1 MRTRA
6 TTKKSGEPK
15 KPRKSKFNN
24 AKSLGF
30 DSMLEVTANTML
42 TESGILFDYTPQSI
56 ELKPSFKQCFY
67 MGEKGLMKQK
77 CVARNVSY
85 TPDFIAKDK
94 SWYLETKGLLTDV
107 FAMRWKLFRYWI
119 TENNPDALLMIAH
132 NKAELSECIKL
143 IQSHLENKKNRN
155 G

>member
-6 TTKKSGEPK
+6 ATKKSGEPK

-30 DSMLEVTANTML
+30 DSMLEVHASEML
-42 TESGILFDYTPQSI
+42 KDAGIPFNYTPKSI

-67 MGEKGLMKQK
+67 MGEKGVMKQK
-77 CVARNVSY
+77 CVARNISY
-85 TPDFIAKDK
+85 TPDFVCPHE
-94 SWYLETKGLLTDV
+94 SWYLETKGISTDV
-107 FAMRWKLFRYWI
+107 FAMRFKLFREWI
-119 TENNPDALLMIAH
+119 NAWNSTALVMIAH

-143 IQSHLENKKNRN
+143 IQSHLENKKERN